1 MKKEFKNDN
10 ITCPDCDYHNHK
22 DIIARFGT
30 CKRCGKILDS
40 KAKYNY
46 EMFCRLRL
54 WRKK

>member
-10 ITCPDCDYHNHK
+10 IICPDCDYNNHK
-22 DIIARFGT
+22 DTIARFGT
-30 CKRCGKILDS
+30 CKRCGKVLDS